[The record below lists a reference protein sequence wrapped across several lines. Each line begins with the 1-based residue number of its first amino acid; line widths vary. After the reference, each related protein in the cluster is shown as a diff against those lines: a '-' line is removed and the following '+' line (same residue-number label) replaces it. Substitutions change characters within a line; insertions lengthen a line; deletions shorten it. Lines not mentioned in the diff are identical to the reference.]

1 MISAHFPVLVVI
13 VPLIAAPLCIFFRPL
28 PGATWAIAT
37 AVSWF
42 CLYAAISL
50 LLQVLDGGTVS
61 YLLGNWAAPWGIEY
75 RVDLL
80 NAFVLVIVA
89 AIGAVVTP
97 YARASVVREISPRRV
112 YLFYTMFCLNLAGLL
127 GITVTGDAFN
137 LFVFLEISAF
147 SGYTLIS
154 LARDRRALT
163 ATYRYVIMGTVGATF
178 YVIAIGLLYMMTGTL
193 NMVDLAAR
201 IPAVADTRT
210 IHAALAF
217 LTVGVGLK
225 LAMFPLHTWLPNAYT
240 FAPSTVTAFLASTAT
255 KVAVYVLIRMY
266 FTVFGGAGIFEMFPV
281 RETLMVLAIAGM
293 FAGSFVAIF
302 QENVKRLLAYSSI
315 AQVGYMVLG
324 ISFATVTGLAGG
336 MIHLFNHALMKCALF
351 LVMGCIFYRINSVK
365 IGDMAGLGKRMPLTM
380 AAFVVAG
387 LSLIGVPATVGFVS
401 KWYLVLAA
409 LEKGWWPIAALIVAS
424 SLLAVIYIWRV
435 IEMAYFRPVPEGA
448 PEVAEA
454 PLSLLIPTWIMVL
467 ASLYFGIDASRTFEV
482 AQSAA
487 SLLIGGAK

>member
-1 MISAHFPVLVVI
+1 MISQHFPVLLVL
-13 VPLIAAPLCIFFRPL
+13 VPLMAAPVCVFLRPL
-28 PGATWAIAT
+28 PAATWAIAT

-42 CLYAAISL
+42 SLYVAVSL
-50 LLQVLDGGTVS
+50 LLRVLDSGTIV
-61 YLLGNWAAPWGIEY
+61 YLLGDWAAPWGIEY
-75 RVDLL
+75 RIDLL

-89 AIGAVVTP
+89 SIGAIVTP
-97 YARASVVREISPRRV
+97 YARASVIREISPRRI
-112 YLFYTMFCLNLAGLL
+112 YLFYTMMCLNLAGLL
-127 GITVTGDAFN
+127 GIAVTGDAFN

-154 LARDRRALT
+154 MGRDRRALT
-163 ATYRYVIMGTVGATF
+163 ATYRYVLMGTVGATF
-178 YVIAIGLLYMMTGTL
+178 YVIAIGMLYMMTGTL
-193 NMVDLAAR
+193 NMADLAAR
-201 IPAVADTRT
+201 IPEVAHTRT

-266 FTVFGGAGIFEMFPV
+266 FTVFAGAEIFEMFPV
-281 RETLMVLAIAGM
+281 RETLMVLAIVGM

-302 QENVKRLLAYSSI
+302 QENAKRLLAYSSV

-324 ISFATVTGLAGG
+324 ISFATVTGLTGG

-351 LVMGCIFYRINSVK
+351 LVMGCIFYRLNSVK
-365 IGDMAGLGKRMPLTM
+365 VEDFAGLGKRMPLTM

-409 LEKGWWPIAALIVAS
+409 LEKGWWPIAVLIVLS

-435 IEMAYFRPVPEGA
+435 IEVAYFRPAPEGA
-448 PEVAEA
+448 AEVTEA
-454 PLSLLIPTWIMVL
+454 PLSLLVPTWIMAL
-467 ASLYFGIDASRTFEV
+467 ASVYFGIDATHMVNV
-482 AQSAA
+482 AKAA
-487 SLLIGGAK
+487 AALLIGGGQ

>member
-1 MISAHFPVLVVI
+1 MISVHFPVLLI
-13 VPLIAAPLCIFFRPL
+13 LVPLMAAPICMFFRRVQ
-28 PGATWAIAT
+28 GATWVIAT

-42 CLYAAISL
+42 CLYVAVSL
-50 LLQVLDGGTVS
+50 LLRVLDSGTIS

-75 RVDLL
+75 RIDLL

-89 AIGAVVTP
+89 AVAAVVTP
-97 YARASVVREISPRRV
+97 YARASVIREISPRRI

-154 LARDRRALT
+154 LGRDRRALT
-163 ATYRYVIMGTVGATF
+163 ATYRYVLMGTVGATF
-178 YVIAIGLLYMMTGTL
+178 YVIAIGMLYMMTGTL
-193 NMVDLAAR
+193 NMMDLAAR

-210 IHAALAF
+210 VHAALAF
-217 LTVGVGLK
+217 LTVGIGLK
-225 LAMFPLHTWLPNAYT
+225 VAMFPLHMWLPNAYT
-240 FAPSTVTAFLASTAT
+240 FAPSAVTAFIASTAT

-266 FTVFGGAGIFEMFPV
+266 FTLFAGAELFETFPV
-281 RETLMVLAIAGM
+281 RETLMVLAVVGM

-302 QENVKRLLAYSSI
+302 QENCKRMLAYSSV

-324 ISFATVTGLAGG
+324 ISFFTVTGLAGG

-351 LVMGCIFYRINSVK
+351 MVMGCIFYRLDSVK
-365 IGDMAGLGKRMPLTM
+365 IADFAGLGKRMPLTM

-387 LSLIGVPATVGFVS
+387 LSLIGVPGTVGFVS

-435 IEMAYFRPVPEGA
+435 VEVAYFRPVPEGA
-448 PEVAEA
+448 PAVAEA
-454 PLSLLIPTWIMVL
+454 PLSLLVPTWIMAL
-467 ASLYFGIDASRTFEV
+467 ASVYFGIDASRTFEV
-482 AQSAA
+482 AHSAA
-487 SLLIGGAK
+487 TLLIGGVK